1 MSDTQP
7 DEVDRPENDSRSA
20 ASGLAWFGGTLAI
33 YLGVF
38 VLITLDGLV
47 FRTHFASRWFPSL
60 GRPIRI
66 LYFPLLWMMYR
77 LGLIA
82 ALPPI
87 F

>member
-1 MSDTQP
+1 MSDTPP
-7 DEVDRPENDSRSA
+7 DGVDRPENDSRSGA
-20 ASGLAWFGGTLAI
+20 TGLARFGGILAV

-38 VLITLDGLV
+38 VLIVLDELV
-47 FRTHFASRWFPSL
+47 LRTHFASRWFPSL
-60 GRPIRI
+60 GRPFRI

-77 LGLIA
+77 LGLIP